1 MVRTKADSA
10 GRKGKWIDYT
20 PVIVILASK
29 TAVRYR
35 ERGERGVDR
44 VHFIDTTL
52 ACF

>member
-20 PVIVILASK
+20 AVIVILASK

-35 ERGERGVDR
+35 ERGVDR
-44 VHFIDTTL
+44 VHFIGTTL

>member
-20 PVIVILASK
+20 AVIVILASK
-29 TAVRYR
+29 TTVRYR
-35 ERGERGVDR
+35 ERGVDR

>member
-10 GRKGKWIDYT
+10 GRKGKWIGYT

-35 ERGERGVDR
+35 ERGVDS